1 VQSFAL
7 LIISREENIKKP
19 ALPFLIDDEFVLHPS
34 QLVFVTMATTN
45 QLDDDNN
52 KTKNKK

>member
-1 VQSFAL
+1 
-7 LIISREENIKKP
+7 
-19 ALPFLIDDEFVLHPS
+19 VLHPS

-52 KTKNKK
+52 KTKNKKWNEMYIKKTWL